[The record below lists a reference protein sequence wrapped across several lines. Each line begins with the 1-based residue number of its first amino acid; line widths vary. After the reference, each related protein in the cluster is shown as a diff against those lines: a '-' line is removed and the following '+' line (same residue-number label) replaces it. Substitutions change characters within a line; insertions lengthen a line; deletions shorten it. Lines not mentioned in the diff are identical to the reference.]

1 MFGIIS
7 AFLTT
12 EGLSDCMSRP
22 RKLGIT
28 KVGLEVEGSKMV
40 NRLPKRCRVAKWRRA
55 QGIPKGKR
63 MKKLMI
69 GAAVV
74 ALAAGAFAS
83 CSDSTGRCVAWDLS
97 LNLKSLDAKKLSC
110 KSACGDKSTL
120 FYLDNASRKL
130 KGFLWAC
137 DYSCDSGEPLFVVLW
152 DTKKK
157 IPVIPAPPVGDYTG
171 FATIPVTFADWMVY
185 GKKGNKVAGEFLLE
199 DDRGSSDISV
209 NVAGLNG
216 SVKTGC
222 NDCYIKSLSGQAA
235 GRINVGAQYGVV
247 DYTVGGLC
255 GDHVVEICED
265 DDVEILYVTLC
276 EICCGFNGWC
286 DDGAVL
292 PLSDLDN
299 MVPAYG
305 SWKMK
310 YNKKMSLADERSI
323 WSYVPG
329 YAL

>member
-1 MFGIIS
+1 
-7 AFLTT
+7 
-12 EGLSDCMSRP
+12 
-22 RKLGIT
+22 
-28 KVGLEVEGSKMV
+28 
-40 NRLPKRCRVAKWRRA
+40 
-55 QGIPKGKR
+55 

-74 ALAAGAFAS
+74 ALATGAFAS
-83 CSDSTGRCVAWDLS
+83 CSDAVGKCVAWDLS

-110 KSACGDKSTL
+110 KSVCGDKSTL
-120 FYLDNASRKL
+120 YYLDNATRKL

-152 DTKKK
+152 DSKKK
-157 IPVIPAPPVGDYTG
+157 IPVIPAPPVGVYD
-171 FATIPVTFADWMVY
+171 FATVDVTFADWLVY
-185 GKKGNKVAGEFLLE
+185 GKKASKVAGEFKLLS
-199 DDRGSSDISV
+199 DDIDV
-209 NVAGLNG
+209 DVAGLNG
-216 SVKTGC
+216 SIKTGC

-235 GRINVGAQYGVV
+235 GKINVGAKYGIVE
-247 DYTVGGLC
+247 TTPGGLC
-255 GDHVVEICED
+255 GDHVVEVCED
-265 DDVEILYVTLC
+265 DDAEILYVTLC

-310 YNKKMSLADERSI
+310 YNKKMSNTEQKAI
-323 WSYVPG
+323 WNYVPG